1 MPHNCSILNQTTD
14 SFYIE
19 CIDGFDGGLPQKFTI
34 RIDREISLGGTKST
48 TTIHN
53 QTSKVASFAVN
64 NLEPGTTYEIQ
75 IYASNTKG
83 NSEIVHFSATTLNL
97 PERRTGESRNPRNEK
112 FRFVEK
118 VPRLSIIHI
127 TFRFIRVLDIPLYC
141 TALHINS
148 LIIIITTI
156 TLPMNFLFSS
166 LFSPSIL
173 STFYDPFLIFNAHR
187 GNQIGRSLS
196 RIYLC
201 FLFIYFFYLTYI
213 KISKE

>member
-34 RIDREISLGGTKST
+34 RIDREISSGGTKST

-97 PERRTGESRNPRNEK
+97 PERRTGESRNPKNEQVSIRRK
-112 FRFVEK
+112 IASSIDHSYNFPF
-118 VPRLSIIHI
+118 LSS
-127 TFRFIRVLDIPLYC
+127 TRYTAVLHGL
-141 TALHINS
+141 LHINS

-156 TLPMNFLFSS
+156 PLPNN
-166 LFSPSIL
+166 
-173 STFYDPFLIFNAHR
+173 FLIFILIFFIHP
-187 GNQIGRSLS
+187 
-196 RIYLC
+196 IYVL
-201 FLFIYFFYLTYI
+201 
-213 KISKE
+213 